1 MKRSF
6 CIIINSAEIKKLIIH
21 RLNKFNVSLF
31 QLCESEEVDYKKFK
45 FYLNSM
51 NTDKAQATK
60 IASQQEVIRIARAL
74 GISIGVQV
82 VILSDDKVTAQA
94 FDKEKEYVKINK

>member
-1 MKRSF
+1 
-6 CIIINSAEIKKLIIH
+6 
-21 RLNKFNVSLF
+21 
-31 QLCESEEVDYKKFK
+31 
-45 FYLNSM
+45 M

-94 FDKEKEYVKINK
+94 FDKEKEYVKNNK